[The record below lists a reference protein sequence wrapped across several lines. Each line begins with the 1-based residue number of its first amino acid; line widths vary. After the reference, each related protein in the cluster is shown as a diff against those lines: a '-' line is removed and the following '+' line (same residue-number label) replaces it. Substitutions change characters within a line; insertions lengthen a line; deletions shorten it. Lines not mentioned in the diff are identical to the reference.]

1 MKRKSEIQLI
11 SILIKSLYFSK
22 YEVDMRN
29 EGREKLERLK

>member
-1 MKRKSEIQLI
+1 MKRKSKIQLI

-22 YEVDMRN
+22 HKVDMRN